1 MAAEPPIYQHDDDQ
15 ILAEL
20 RDATHRDADMD
31 DPAPEIADLLDDPH
45 TEPAELI
52 HIDAERMRLVM
63 LYARLGRNA
72 FIRYLMGRQ

>member
-1 MAAEPPIYQHDDDQ
+1 MADEPPIYQHDDDQ

-20 RDATHRDADMD
+20 RDATQRDADMD

-52 HIDAERMRLVM
+52 HIDADRMRLVM

-72 FIRYLMGRQ
+72 FVRYLMGRQ